1 MNGERNIQAEEKKE
15 AEKEIAVVVEKKSM
29 KERLGNKD
37 GYSPMKIIDEP
48 KRMMS
53 AKQLRFHQESRRS
66 TRREEEEEDDEAGD
80 K

>member
-1 MNGERNIQAEEKKE
+1 MNGEKNMPVEEKKE
-15 AEKEIAVVVEKKSM
+15 AEKEIAVEKKSV
-29 KERLGNKD
+29 KERLGNKE

-48 KRMMS
+48 KRTMS

-66 TRREEEEEDDEAGD
+66 TQCEEEEEDDEAGD